1 MFIASKWF
9 LSLLYKITI
18 YIYTLSIS
26 CFCFSVFSVS
36 VVQFHWVICATV
48 FLEASSCCIIM
59 YLDCSMS
66 LCLCLVWVAQKL
78 IVILMV
84 SRCIHGLIS
93 FTHCSVLFLKNN
105 VSPPKKILYY
115 LISTW
120 FSNYQSLHWINY
132 HVNEI
137 KIGTLEAPLE
147 IKLWIRIIERIGKM
161 KDHYV

>member
-1 MFIASKWF
+1 MQ
-9 LSLLYKITI
+9 LVVLYKITI
-18 YIYTLSIS
+18 YTFSIS
-26 CFCFSVFSVS
+26 CFCCFLSFSAVM
-36 VVQFHWVICATV
+36 QFYLVICATV
-48 FLEASSCCIIM
+48 FLEASSCCVIM
-59 YLDCSMS
+59 CLDCSILS
-66 LCLCLVWVAQKL
+66 LVWVAQKL

-105 VSPPKKILYY
+105 VSPPQKNLYY

>member
-1 MFIASKWF
+1 MQ
-9 LSLLYKITI
+9 LVVLYKITI
-18 YIYTLSIS
+18 YSFSIS
-26 CFCFSVFSVS
+26 CFCCFLSFSAMM
-36 VVQFHWVICATV
+36 QFYLVICATV
-48 FLEASSCCIIM
+48 FLEASSCCVIM
-59 YLDCSMS
+59 YLNCSILS
-66 LCLCLVWVAQKL
+66 LVWVAQKL

-105 VSPPKKILYY
+105 VSPPKKIFYY

>member
-105 VSPPKKILYY
+105 VSPPQKNFVLPDFHLVFKLP
-115 LISTW
+115 IS
-120 FSNYQSLHWINY
+120 SLNQLPCKWNQNRNSWSSSWNQIMN
-132 HVNEI
+132 
-137 KIGTLEAPLE
+137 
-147 IKLWIRIIERIGKM
+147 
-161 KDHYV
+161 